1 MDKEKFLNSGLM
13 ELYVLGLAS
22 PAEQEIVMDY
32 AIAYPDIQETLDLSV
47 DALEEYAKA
56 NAVMPPKDL
65 RKKIL
70 DDLEE
75 AEEIKQKSTIVSK
88 NNIAR
93 KSGLL
98 VPLLSIGILIFGILA
113 FVLFQKNQAG
123 AQQYQDLQEEYA
135 TFKEACEEKNGLGQ
149 NSNGN

>member
-32 AIAYPDIQETLDLSV
+32 ALAHPDIQETLDLSV

-70 DDLEE
+70 TDLEE
-75 AEEIKQKSTIVSK
+75 EEEKQKTISLSRQKVAQESNFLVSF
-88 NNIAR
+88 
-93 KSGLL
+93 
-98 VPLLSIGILIFGILA
+98 LSIGILVLGIFA

-123 AQQYQDLQEEYA
+123 AQQYEDLQEEYA
-135 TFKEACEEKNGLGQ
+135 TFKAACEGEDELGS
-149 NSNGN
+149 NSNR

>member
-22 PAEQEIVMDY
+22 PAEQEIVMEF
-32 AIAYPDIQETLDLSV
+32 ALTYPDIQETLDLSV

-56 NAVMPPKDL
+56 NAIMPPKDL

-70 DDLEE
+70 NELEE
-75 AEEIKQKSTIVSK
+75 AEEVKQKMSLASEK
-88 NNIAR
+88 NVAR
-93 KSGLL
+93 KSRFL
-98 VPLLSIGILIFGILA
+98 VPLLSIGILILGILA
-113 FVLFQKNQAG
+113 FILFQKNQAG
-123 AQQYQDLQEEYA
+123 AQQYQELQEEYA
-135 TFKEACEEKNGLGQ
+135 IFKAACEEKNGLGQ